1 MSLPGTPNDRIG
13 DIRTFNNLTQKEL
26 SDLTGIS
33 PSQLSRIESGE
44 IKNISSDILIKLAK
58 ALHVSTDFILGLTTI
73 RTPKSYEIGELR
85 LSEDAVKNLLM
96 LKPSGTIPILNRLLE
111 HRHFPL
117 LISQIKSY
125 FYDEMALGVMGRNEL
140 FDIATASLN
149 DLRKENP
156 ERSADIRDGIR
167 FINSEKFGKHEI
179 DIEKIKNTFM
189 AILKDIKKSIE
200 NDEPEGATIMTDM
213 LKQIQSQMSEISAEP
228 VGAEQAAT
236 AVTKMLEQA
245 GIFDEETA
253 KMFQAVAQSAVEKFE
268 KESVGISGNELD
280 KSSDD
285 A

>member
-26 SDLTGIS
+26 SDITGIS

-44 IKNISSDILIKLAK
+44 IKNISSDILTKLAK

-73 RTPKSYEIGELR
+73 RTPKSYDISELE
-85 LSEDAVKNLLM
+85 LSEGTIKNLLM
-96 LKPSGTIPILNRLLE
+96 LKSSGTIPILNRLLE

-156 ERSADIRDGIR
+156 EKSVDIRDGIR

-189 AILKDIKKSIE
+189 SILRDIKIDIE
-200 NDEPEGATIMTDM
+200 GGSDAAESTIT
-213 LKQIQSQMSEISAEP
+213 SEIFQQLQAQLPDATLAET
-228 VGAEQAAT
+228 VTAEQVAN
-236 AVTKMLEQA
+236 AVTQA
-245 GIFDEETA
+245 LGQTGALDDESA
-253 KMFQAVAQSAVEKFE
+253 KMMQQLMLRMIEKN
-268 KESVGISGNELD
+268 GNE
-280 KSSDD
+280 
-285 A
+285 